1 MHIAKLPSRWL
12 YKLILLELC
21 KKLLAS
27 LYLYQ
32 PKHPLFFANMTDVIQ
47 YLIVNLIFISFYT
60 KQVEYV
66 FMHFKVIFKKILN
79 SKREQN
85 S

>member
-12 YKLILLELC
+12 YKLILLGLC

-66 FMHFKVIFKKILN
+66 FIKLMICIAK
-79 SKREQN
+79 
-85 S
+85 